1 MCGSTNHVYFLCLI
15 DWGKIL
21 TNEELAGCTEKII
34 PDADPEVDGWAI
46 RPLVDWPKLPELAD
60 IISKAEL
67 GFYHSRL
74 IFKLELK
81 STPKNLQ
88 GIRQYREKLESKI
101 EDFCLKKIIPVI
113 KSYSKSAGEPFIFT
127 YPIFELN
134 RLERFWKFEKRK
146 PYSLPTTCFFTELND
161 PKGLPLFGRTV
172 KMRISG
178 AKVIASDM
186 SSWFFENL
194 VGIIFHEGLYRQTRD
209 KKRKKLPPRMA
220 KRAVYNGLENRLEDF
235 AYKLMTTFHEY
246 SSENIRRRIAWIALF
261 ASGIGILITLANFL
275 VNYLRS

>member
-1 MCGSTNHVYFLCLI
+1 LI

-21 TNEELAGCTEKII
+21 KDKDLTECTERII
-34 PDADPEVDGWAI
+34 QFPKGQIDGWTI
-46 RPLVDWPKLPELAD
+46 RSLGWSKLPELAD
-60 IISKAEL
+60 DISYAEL

-74 IFKLELK
+74 IFKFDLK
-81 STPKNLQ
+81 STPKDLH
-88 GIRQYREKLESKI
+88 GIRLLREKLESKI

-113 KSYSKSAGEPFIFT
+113 KSYSKSAGKPFIFT

-146 PYSLPTTCFFTELND
+146 PYSLPTTCFFTQLND

-186 SSWFFENL
+186 SNWFFENL
-194 VGIIFHEGLYRQTRD
+194 VSIIFHEGLYRQARD
-209 KKRKKLPPRMA
+209 KKRKKLTNRMA

-235 AYKLMTTFHEY
+235 ADKLMATFHEY
-246 SSENIRRRIAWIALF
+246 SSEHIRRRISWIALF
-261 ASGIGILITLANFL
+261 ASVIGILITIANFL
-275 VNYLRS
+275 FNFFRG

>member
-1 MCGSTNHVYFLCLI
+1 VYFLCLI

-21 TNEELAGCTEKII
+21 KDKDLTECTEKII
-34 PDADPEVDGWAI
+34 HTPERQIDGWAI
-46 RPLVDWPKLPELAD
+46 RSLDWAKLPELAD
-60 IISKAEL
+60 IISNAEL

-74 IFKLELK
+74 IFKFDLK
-81 STPKNLQ
+81 STPKDLR
-88 GIRQYREKLESKI
+88 GIRRHREKLESKI
-101 EDFCLKKIIPVI
+101 EDFCLEKIIPVI
-113 KSYSKSAGEPFIFT
+113 KSYSKFTRKPFIFT

-161 PKGLPLFGRTV
+161 PKGLLFFGRTV

-186 SSWFFENL
+186 SNWFFENL
-194 VGIIFHEGLYRQTRD
+194 VSIIFHEGLYRQARD
-209 KKRKKLPPRMA
+209 KERKKLPSRMT

-235 AYKLMTTFHEY
+235 ADKLMATFHEY
-246 SSENIRRRIAWIALF
+246 SSEHIRRRIAWIALL
-261 ASGIGILITLANFL
+261 ASGIGIIFTIVNFL
-275 VNYLRS
+275 AK